1 MRKVFDQGRR
11 TYGLP
16 GAEEFSGFEG
26 LSGSGLGPGSEP
38 YEGPDQE
45 PYQEPDQE
53 PYRDQSTGSFPESAV
68 PGGHSRDAA
77 VLRLLHALADEQA
90 GLARLIHQMA
100 DEADTSGWGH
110 LRESLAA
117 LAKVEDALSR
127 KLRIIHSL

>member
-16 GAEEFSGFEG
+16 GEEEFSGFEG
-26 LSGSGLGPGSEP
+26 LSGSGLGPGPGSEP
-38 YEGPDQE
+38 C
-45 PYQEPDQE
+45 QEPDQE
-53 PYRDQSTGSFPESAV
+53 SYQDQNAGSFPEPAI
-68 PGGHSRDAA
+68 PGDHSRDAA